1 MNSLSRVFG
10 KLTLLMHWIGGV
22 FLIGMMFSTLL
33 DVITRGL
40 FSLTDGAV
48 DWTFIG
54 GVELVK
60 YFLLF
65 TVLFILPHSV
75 SRSQVIVD
83 LFTDHFSERKKQ
95 FFEAFYLMCFAFLGG
110 AMSYSFYHLI
120 DEAAMSYETTQDL
133 LIPMTYFYAV
143 ATFAT
148 AILCLSATLNA
159 FSLVFTKKKGDD
171 A

>member
-1 MNSLSRVFG
+1 MKSLSRVLG
-10 KLTLLMHWIGGV
+10 RITLLMHWIGGV
-22 FLIGMMFSTLL
+22 FLIGMMLSTLL

-40 FSLTDGAV
+40 FSLTDGAL

-60 YFLLF
+60 YCLLF

-83 LFTDHFSERKKQ
+83 LFTDHFSDRKKDL
-95 FFEAFYLMCFAFLGG
+95 FEAFYLLCFAFLGG
-110 AMSYSFYHLI
+110 AMSYSFFHLI

-133 LIPMTYFYAV
+133 LIPMTYFYSV

-148 AILCLSATLNA
+148 AMLCISAAMGAIELIFNRKQSA
-159 FSLVFTKKKGDD
+159 
-171 A
+171 